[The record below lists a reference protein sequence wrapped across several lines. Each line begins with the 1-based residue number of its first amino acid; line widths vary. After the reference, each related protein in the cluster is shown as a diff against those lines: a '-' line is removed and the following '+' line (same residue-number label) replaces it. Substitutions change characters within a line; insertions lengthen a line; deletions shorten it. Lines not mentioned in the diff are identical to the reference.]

1 MLTYHTASFDEGTEA
16 QREIGGV
23 IASVGGEDTSP
34 REPRCRWG
42 RTAWSAPT
50 SGNDSESAHACFGL
64 TVTTVS
70 PGATGPGCADDTS
83 PNFFLFVTTMGVIV
97 S

>member
-1 MLTYHTASFDEGTEA
+1 MAYFDKGTQA
-16 QREIGGV
+16 QREIAGV
-23 IASVGGEDTSP
+23 IAGVDGEDAIP

-50 SGNDSESAHACFGL
+50 SGNDSESAHASFGL

-70 PGATGPGCADDTS
+70 PGATGPGCAGDTS